1 MNKNSRKVTLLIFA
15 LAILVLLTCAPNNEK
30 FEMSPAG
37 FWAGL
42 WHGVIAWITFIISL
56 FSDSVTMYEVNNNGA
71 WYNLGFLLGLGAFV
85 GGGCGGSCHKGKR
98 SKSKNEKEWE
108 EIGKK
113 VEEKVK
119 KGIKNWVDESEEKK
133 DDWEEIG
140 KKVEEKIK
148 RELRNWAEK

>member
-1 MNKNSRKVTLLIFA
+1 MNKNFRKVTLLIFV
-15 LAILVLLTCAPNNEK
+15 LVILIVLTCAPMNER
-30 FEMSPAG
+30 FEANPAG

-42 WHGVIAWITFIISL
+42 WHGIIAWITFIISL
-56 FSDSVTMYEVNNNGA
+56 FSDSVTMYEVNNTGG

-85 GGGCGGSCHKGKR
+85 GGGCGGSCRKGKR
-98 SKSKNEKEWE
+98 HKSESEKEWE

-113 VEEKVK
+113 VEAKVK
-119 KGIKNWVDESEEKK
+119 KGIKNWVDESDDKK

-148 RELRNWAEK
+148 RELKNWAEK

>member
-1 MNKNSRKVTLLIFA
+1 MNKNFPKVTLLISV
-15 LAILVLLTCAPNNEK
+15 LLILVVLTCAPKNER
-30 FEMSPAG
+30 FEASPAG

-42 WHGVIAWITFIISL
+42 WHGFIAWITFIISL
-56 FSDSVTMYEVNNNGA
+56 FSDNVTMYEVNNTGA

-85 GGGCGGSCHKGKR
+85 GGGCGGSCRKGKR

-119 KGIKNWVDESEEKK
+119 KGIFQR
-133 DDWEEIG
+133 
-140 KKVEEKIK
+140 K
-148 RELRNWAEK
+148 RFTMF